1 MQGTATD
8 AQRDVGVEFFNQ
20 SAEEYSRKYDE
31 DSPAG
36 YALRV
41 RQQRV
46 LELFDQAGGKVLD
59 VGCGPGLM
67 MRPILERGCSFW
79 GVDPSPRMIG
89 IARKLCKQN
98 ERVQF
103 SSGDAMHLEFPDG
116 LFDAVLCMG
125 VIDALRDRR
134 QAIREMLRVLKPGG
148 TLIVSFTNLYSPYS
162 WWKLYVF
169 YPAVAAWRRINK
181 ASTERKEQGLW
192 SHMKTRKLFS
202 EAAAQQLLVSEGAGI
217 IESVGYNYNILLS
230 PFDEIRPAT
239 ALRVARRLEKSR
251 TRMLRWLATG
261 WLVKARKNEENN
273 CASRG

>member
-1 MQGTATD
+1 MQRTATD

-20 SAEEYSRKYDE
+20 SAEEYSRKYEE

-41 RQQRV
+41 RQERV

-67 MRPILERGCSFW
+67 MPPILERGCSFW
-79 GVDPSPRMIG
+79 GVDPSPRMID

-134 QAIREMLRVLKPGG
+134 QAIREMLRVAREVRIFPLLDVNAQESRYLDGILECFQKFKPELHKVNYEFQRGG
-148 TLIVSFTNLYSPYS
+148 D
-162 WWKLYVF
+162 K
-169 YPAVAAWRRINK
+169 
-181 ASTERKEQGLW
+181 
-192 SHMKTRKLFS
+192 
-202 EAAAQQLLVSEGAGI
+202 
-217 IESVGYNYNILLS
+217 
-230 PFDEIRPAT
+230 
-239 ALRVARRLEKSR
+239 
-251 TRMLRWLATG
+251 MLRLRNDG
-261 WLVKARKNEENN
+261 EEF
-273 CASRG
+273 